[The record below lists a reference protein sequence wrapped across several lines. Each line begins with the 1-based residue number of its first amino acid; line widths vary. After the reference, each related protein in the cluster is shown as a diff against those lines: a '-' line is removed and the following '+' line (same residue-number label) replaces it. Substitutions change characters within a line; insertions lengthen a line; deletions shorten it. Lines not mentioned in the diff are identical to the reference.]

1 MHLSF
6 AVFFIC
12 ILFLKIYFIQVWL
25 AYNVVLVSTVQQ
37 SDSVVNIYVFCF
49 LFFSIM
55 VYHRTLSIAT
65 YCAIQ

>member
-1 MHLSF
+1 M
-6 AVFFIC
+6 FIIFLLNL
-12 ILFLKIYFIQVWL
+12 ILQK
-25 AYNVVLVSTVQQ
+25 YNVQCCLISAGQQ